1 MSIDALYLT
10 RFSLCGCAL
19 NEPQKHTGIKIR
31 FPLKEMCSKSN
42 LYMRIPQ
49 DEKINFLHMDTEGI
63 YA

>member
-19 NEPQKHTGIKIR
+19 NELQKHTGKKIR
-31 FPLKEMCSKSN
+31 FPLKEMCFKSN

-49 DEKINFLHMDTEGI
+49 DEQINFLHMDTDWTH
-63 YA
+63 A